1 MGPLR
6 NRSEVDGTFL
16 STERACALSFP
27 VGCNPGGGKL
37 YSNSFCAGHAVFAQ
51 NRQQGL
57 CGQTS
62 TGGIAA
68 SAGRGQNKGRPL
80 LIELVCS
87 INSGRKTSLRPCTFE
102 SGDMHV
108 VAENR

>member
-68 SAGRGQNKGRPL
+68 SAGRGQNKWRFPVDRVSLFNKFGP
-80 LIELVCS
+80 EDF
-87 INSGRKTSLRPCTFE
+87 TSP
-102 SGDMHV
+102 MYI
-108 VAENR
+108 